1 VAKGASNSG
10 VIGAMRR
17 TPERGGGRAL
27 LPVVL
32 LLVELA
38 SPRLVGAV
46 TDAADGTFTL
56 HSFLLPLGFVPF
68 RSVPFR
74 SAAVGS
80 RIPARPA
87 GSVPFRPVLRSCA
100 GLSSANSRAWSGR
113 AGASSG
119 FIACS
124 GGKQGID
131 CAAARGE
138 APRSSAGGASGGSC
152 RFSLCCRQ
160 PVS

>member
-68 RSVPFR
+68 RSVRLLLVPEFQHDLRVRFR
-74 SAAVGS
+74 SARCS
-80 RIPARPA
+80 DRAR
-87 GSVPFRPVLRSCA
+87 V
-100 GLSSANSRAWSGR
+100 
-113 AGASSG
+113 
-119 FIACS
+119 
-124 GGKQGID
+124 
-131 CAAARGE
+131 
-138 APRSSAGGASGGSC
+138 
-152 RFSLCCRQ
+152 
-160 PVS
+160 